1 MTEVNSRNNV
11 PTVEGAYTPSNSVVI
26 PPLRTASMS
35 SIQSAPTHMPATTVT
50 SFGDGLAAPDLI
62 RGSAMWTFS
71 PSSRESPVCSA
82 NVITGTSPAY
92 DTRCSSSNTADVA
105 EKLWDTCTDGAFLNW
120 VVAA

>member
-1 MTEVNSRNNV
+1 
-11 PTVEGAYTPSNSVVI
+11 
-26 PPLRTASMS
+26 MS
-35 SIQSAPTHMPATTVT
+35 SILSAPTHMPAITVA
-50 SFGDGLAAPDLI
+50 SFGAGLAAPDLI

-92 DTRCSSSNTADVA
+92 DTRCSSSNTAEA
-105 EKLWDTCTDGAFLNW
+105 TANLCDTCTDSAFLNW

>member
-1 MTEVNSRNNV
+1 MNSRNNV

-62 RGSAMWTFS
+62 RGSAMWTF
-71 PSSRESPVCSA
+71 PLGGD
-82 NVITGTSPAY
+82 NIT
-92 DTRCSSSNTADVA
+92 TRGIYRRS
-105 EKLWDTCTDGAFLNW
+105 G
-120 VVAA
+120 